1 MRAFTQNP
9 AIRQQLIWIGAWFVL
24 GAFIGFDNYAH
35 GGGMLFGGLYGWALA
50 AEPGKKRR
58 WRMAAAFWVA
68 ALLVFASL
76 RPLPWVHQVPAV
88 RRACRRERSRATDA
102 HDLRVGSRR
111 ACSPRTIAG
120 GWGPCE
126 GPHLIR
132 GMSRRMADEKIH
144 VEALVIGAGPGGYVA
159 GIRLGQLKKKAMV
172 VERDKPGGICLNVGC
187 IPSKALINAAKTY
200 DKLRHGGDIG
210 ILADNIRVDMVKMQ
224 SWKSEVVSKL
234 TGGVKMLLKA
244 NGCDYRTGVARLTS
258 RNTVEL
264 TAADG
269 SKVTIQADNIV
280 VATGSRPIEIPGF
293 KFDGQRIVDSTGALA
308 FDAVPERF
316 VVIGGGYIGIEIG
329 TLYAKLG
336 SKVTVVE
343 ALPAILA
350 GNDPDIVQVVA
361 RKLKKLGVEVMT
373 GAKAKSWSEKDGRAA
388 VVVDVGGNDVTL
400 DADKVL
406 VAVGRR
412 PISDGLGLEEVGVK
426 LERGFIPVDKRLR
439 TNVPGIYAI
448 GDVAGQPMLAHKASR
463 EAEVVAEVI
472 AGHKAEFDVRCI
484 PAVIF
489 SDPEVASAG
498 ITADEAKQRGR
509 EVKVGKFPFSVLGRA
524 IANADTDGFVKVVID
539 AASKEVLGIHVVGN
553 GASDVIAEAALA
565 IEMGALADDLSMT
578 IHAHPTLPEA
588 IMEAAKASLGEAIH
602 IQNR

>member
-1 MRAFTQNP
+1 
-9 AIRQQLIWIGAWFVL
+9 
-24 GAFIGFDNYAH
+24 
-35 GGGMLFGGLYGWALA
+35 
-50 AEPGKKRR
+50 
-58 WRMAAAFWVA
+58 
-68 ALLVFASL
+68 
-76 RPLPWVHQVPAV
+76 
-88 RRACRRERSRATDA
+88 
-102 HDLRVGSRR
+102 
-111 ACSPRTIAG
+111 
-120 GWGPCE
+120 
-126 GPHLIR
+126 
-132 GMSRRMADEKIH
+132 MADETIR

-159 GIRLGQLKKKAMV
+159 GIRLGQLGKKAMV

-187 IPSKALINAAKTY
+187 IPSKALINASKLY
-200 DKLRHGGDIG
+200 DKLRHGADIG
-210 ILADNIRVDMVKMQ
+210 ILADNPRIDMAKMQ

-234 TGGVKMLLKA
+234 TGGVKILLKA
-244 NGCDYRTGVARLTS
+244 NGCDYRTGNARLTA
-258 RNTVEL
+258 RDTVEI
-264 TAADG
+264 DG
-269 SKVTIQADNIV
+269 VDGKAKTIIKADNIII
-280 VATGSRPIEIPGF
+280 ATGSRPIEIPGF
-293 KFDGQRIVDSTGALA
+293 PFDGKVIVDSTGALDFA
-308 FDAVPERF
+308 AVPERF

-350 GNDPDIVQVVA
+350 GNDPEIVQVVA

-373 GAKAKSWSEKDGRAA
+373 GTKAKSWQDKNGRATLTL
-388 VVVDVGGNDVTL
+388 DVGGKEATL

-412 PISDGLGLEEVGVK
+412 PNSENLGLEAVGVK
-426 LERGFIPVDKRLR
+426 VERGFIPVDRRMR
-439 TNVPGIYAI
+439 TNVPGVYAI

-463 EAEVVAEVI
+463 EAEVAAEVI

-498 ITADEAKQRGR
+498 ITADEAAQRGR
-509 EVKVGKFPFSVLGRA
+509 KVKVGKFPFVALGRA

-539 AASKEVLGIHVVGN
+539 AESKEVLGIHVVGN
-553 GASDVIAEAALA
+553 GAADVIAEAALA
-565 IEMGALADDLSMT
+565 IEMGALADDLSLT

>member
-1 MRAFTQNP
+1 MSDEN
-9 AIRQQLIWIGAWFVL
+9 IR
-24 GAFIGFDNYAH
+24 
-35 GGGMLFGGLYGWALA
+35 
-50 AEPGKKRR
+50 
-58 WRMAAAFWVA
+58 
-68 ALLVFASL
+68 
-76 RPLPWVHQVPAV
+76 
-88 RRACRRERSRATDA
+88 
-102 HDLRVGSRR
+102 
-111 ACSPRTIAG
+111 
-120 GWGPCE
+120 
-126 GPHLIR
+126 
-132 GMSRRMADEKIH
+132 

-159 GIRLGQLKKKAMV
+159 GIRLGQLKKRAMV

-187 IPSKALINAAKTY
+187 IPSKALINAAKYY
-200 DKLRHGGDIG
+200 DKLRHGADIG
-210 ILADNIRVDMVKMQ
+210 ILADNLRLDMPKMQ
-224 SWKSEVVSKL
+224 TWKGEVVTKL
-234 TGGVKMLLKA
+234 TSGVRTLLKA
-244 NGCDYRTGVARLTS
+244 NGCDYRTGSARLVS

-264 TAADG
+264 TEANG
-269 SKVTIQADNIV
+269 NKVTIQADNIV

-293 KFDGQRIVDSTGALA
+293 KFDGNRIVDSTGALDFA
-308 FDAVPERF
+308 AVPDRF

-336 SKVTVVE
+336 ARVTVVE
-343 ALPAILA
+343 ALPTILT
-350 GNDPDIVQVVA
+350 GNDADIVQVVS

-373 GAKAKSWSEKDGRAA
+373 GAKAKSWSEAGGLAK
-388 VVVDVGGNDVTL
+388 VVVDVEGKDVTI
-400 DADKVL
+400 DGDKVL

-412 PISDGLGLEEVGVK
+412 PNFEGLGLEELGVK
-426 LERGFIPVDKRLR
+426 IERGFITVDRRMR
-439 TNVPGIYAI
+439 TNVPGVYAI

-472 AGHKAEFDVRCI
+472 AGHKSEFDVRCI

-509 EVKVGKFPFSVLGRA
+509 DVKIGKFPFVALGRA
-524 IANADTDGFVKVVID
+524 IANADTDGFVKVIID
-539 AASKEVLGIHVVGN
+539 AGTKEVLGIHVVGN

-565 IEMGALADDLSMT
+565 IEMGALADDLSLT

>member
-1 MRAFTQNP
+1 M
-9 AIRQQLIWIGAWFVL
+9 
-24 GAFIGFDNYAH
+24 
-35 GGGMLFGGLYGWALA
+35 
-50 AEPGKKRR
+50 AEG
-58 WRMAAAFWVA
+58 
-68 ALLVFASL
+68 
-76 RPLPWVHQVPAV
+76 
-88 RRACRRERSRATDA
+88 
-102 HDLRVGSRR
+102 
-111 ACSPRTIAG
+111 
-120 GWGPCE
+120 
-126 GPHLIR
+126 
-132 GMSRRMADEKIH
+132 IH

-159 GIRLGQLKKKAMV
+159 GIRLGQLKKKSMV

-187 IPSKALINAAKTY
+187 IPSKALINAAKYY
-200 DKLRHGGDIG
+200 DKLRHGADIG
-210 ILADNIRVDMVKMQ
+210 ILADNFRVDMTKMQ
-224 SWKSEVVSKL
+224 TWKGEVVSKL
-234 TGGVKMLLKA
+234 TGGVKVLLKA

-264 TAADG
+264 TEADG
-269 SKVTIQADNIV
+269 KKVAIQADNIV

-293 KFDGQRIVDSTGALA
+293 KFDGNRIVDSTGALA

-343 ALPAILA
+343 ALPAILP
-350 GNDPDIVQVVA
+350 GNDPEIVQLVA

-373 GAKAKSWSEKDGRAA
+373 GAKAKSWSEANGRAA
-388 VVVDVGGNDVTL
+388 VVIDVGGKDVTL

-406 VAVGRR
+406 VSVGRR
-412 PISDGLGLEEVGVK
+412 PNWEGLGLEEVGVK
-426 LERGFIPVDKRLR
+426 VERGFITVDRRMR

-498 ITADEAKQRGR
+498 ISVDEAKQRGR
-509 EVKVGKFPFSVLGRA
+509 EVKVGKFPFVALGRA

-539 AASKEVLGIHVVGN
+539 AGTKEVLGIHVVGN

-565 IEMGALADDLSMT
+565 IEMGALADDLSLT

>member
-1 MRAFTQNP
+1 MAEET
-9 AIRQQLIWIGAWFVL
+9 IR
-24 GAFIGFDNYAH
+24 
-35 GGGMLFGGLYGWALA
+35 
-50 AEPGKKRR
+50 
-58 WRMAAAFWVA
+58 
-68 ALLVFASL
+68 
-76 RPLPWVHQVPAV
+76 
-88 RRACRRERSRATDA
+88 
-102 HDLRVGSRR
+102 
-111 ACSPRTIAG
+111 
-120 GWGPCE
+120 
-126 GPHLIR
+126 
-132 GMSRRMADEKIH
+132 

-187 IPSKALINAAKTY
+187 IPSKALINAAKYY
-200 DKLRHGGDIG
+200 DKFRHGADIG
-210 ILADNIRVDMVKMQ
+210 ILADNIRLDMAKMQ
-224 SWKSEVVSKL
+224 TWKGEVVHKL
-234 TGGVKMLLKA
+234 TSGVRILLKA
-244 NGCDYRTGVARLTS
+244 NGCDYRTGSARLLS

-264 TAADG
+264 TEASG
-269 SKVTIQADNIV
+269 KTTIQADNII

-293 KFDGQRIVDSTGALA
+293 AFDGQRIVDSTGALD
-308 FDAVPERF
+308 FPAVPEQF

-336 SKVTVVE
+336 SRVTVVE
-343 ALPAILA
+343 ALPAILP
-350 GNDPDIVQVVA
+350 GNDPEIVQVVA

-373 GAKAKSWSEKDGRAA
+373 GAKAKSWTEKGGRA
-388 VVVDVGGNDVTL
+388 VVTIDVGGKEATL

-412 PISDGLGLEEVGVK
+412 PNFEGIGLEEVGVK
-426 LERGFIPVDKRLR
+426 VERGFITVDRRLR

-463 EAEVVAEVI
+463 EAEVAAEVI
-472 AGHKAEFDVRCI
+472 AGHRSEFDVRCI

-498 ITADEAKQRGR
+498 ITAEEATAKGR
-509 EVKVGKFPFSVLGRA
+509 KVRIGKFPFVALGRA

-539 AASKEVLGIHVVGN
+539 ADSKEVLGIHVVGN
-553 GASDVIAEAALA
+553 GASDIIAEAALA
-565 IEMGALADDLSMT
+565 IEMGALADDISLT

>member
-1 MRAFTQNP
+1 MSDEN
-9 AIRQQLIWIGAWFVL
+9 IR
-24 GAFIGFDNYAH
+24 
-35 GGGMLFGGLYGWALA
+35 
-50 AEPGKKRR
+50 
-58 WRMAAAFWVA
+58 
-68 ALLVFASL
+68 
-76 RPLPWVHQVPAV
+76 
-88 RRACRRERSRATDA
+88 
-102 HDLRVGSRR
+102 
-111 ACSPRTIAG
+111 
-120 GWGPCE
+120 
-126 GPHLIR
+126 
-132 GMSRRMADEKIH
+132 

-159 GIRLGQLKKKAMV
+159 GIRLGQLKKRAMV

-187 IPSKALINAAKTY
+187 IPSKALINAAKYY
-200 DKLRHGGDIG
+200 DKLRHGADIG
-210 ILADNIRVDMVKMQ
+210 ILADNLRLDMPKMQ
-224 SWKSEVVSKL
+224 TWKGEVVTKL
-234 TGGVKMLLKA
+234 TSGVRTLLKA
-244 NGCDYRTGVARLTS
+244 NGCDYRTGSARLVS
-258 RNTVEL
+258 RNAVEL
-264 TAADG
+264 TEANG
-269 SKVTIQADNIV
+269 NKVTIQADNIV

-293 KFDGQRIVDSTGALA
+293 KFDGNRIVDSTGALDFA
-308 FDAVPERF
+308 AVPDRF

-336 SKVTVVE
+336 ARVTVVE
-343 ALPAILA
+343 ALPTILT
-350 GNDPDIVQVVA
+350 GNDADIVQVVS

-373 GAKAKSWSEKDGRAA
+373 GAKAKSWSEAGGLAK
-388 VVVDVGGNDVTL
+388 VVVDVEGKDVTI

-412 PISDGLGLEEVGVK
+412 PNFEGLGLEELGVK
-426 LERGFIPVDKRLR
+426 IERGFITVDKRMR
-439 TNVPGIYAI
+439 SNVPGIYAI

-472 AGHKAEFDVRCI
+472 AGHKSEFDVRAI

-509 EVKVGKFPFSVLGRA
+509 DVKIGKFPFVALGRA
-524 IANADTDGFVKVVID
+524 IANADTDGFVKVIID
-539 AASKEVLGIHVVGN
+539 AGTKEVLGIHVVGN

-565 IEMGALADDLSMT
+565 IEMGALADDLSLT

>member
-1 MRAFTQNP
+1 MP
-9 AIRQQLIWIGAWFVL
+9 
-24 GAFIGFDNYAH
+24 D
-35 GGGMLFGGLYGWALA
+35 
-50 AEPGKKRR
+50 E
-58 WRMAAAFWVA
+58 
-68 ALLVFASL
+68 
-76 RPLPWVHQVPAV
+76 V
-88 RRACRRERSRATDA
+88 R
-102 HDLRVGSRR
+102 
-111 ACSPRTIAG
+111 
-120 GWGPCE
+120 
-126 GPHLIR
+126 
-132 GMSRRMADEKIH
+132 

-187 IPSKALINAAKTY
+187 IPSKALINAAKYY
-200 DKLRHGGDIG
+200 DKLRHGADIG
-210 ILADNIRVDMVKMQ
+210 ILADNIRLDMGKMQ
-224 SWKSEVVSKL
+224 TWKGEVVSKL
-234 TGGVKMLLKA
+234 TGGVKVLLKA

-264 TAADG
+264 TEADG
-269 SKVTIQADNIV
+269 KKVTIHADNIV

-293 KFDGQRIVDSTGALA
+293 KFDGNRIVDSTGALA
-308 FDAVPERF
+308 FDSVPERF

-336 SKVTVVE
+336 AKVTVVE

-350 GNDPDIVQVVA
+350 GNDPEIVQVVS

-373 GAKAKSWSEKDGRAA
+373 GAKAKSWSEKGGRAA
-388 VVVDVGGNDVTL
+388 LVLDVGDGKEATI

-412 PISDGLGLEEVGVK
+412 PNAEGLGLEEVGVK
-426 LERGFIPVDKRLR
+426 VERGFITVDKRLR

-509 EVKVGKFPFSVLGRA
+509 EVKVGKFPFVALGRA

-539 AASKEVLGIHVVGN
+539 AGSKEVLGIHVVGN

-565 IEMGALADDLSMT
+565 IEMGALADDISMT

>member
-1 MRAFTQNP
+1 
-9 AIRQQLIWIGAWFVL
+9 
-24 GAFIGFDNYAH
+24 
-35 GGGMLFGGLYGWALA
+35 
-50 AEPGKKRR
+50 
-58 WRMAAAFWVA
+58 
-68 ALLVFASL
+68 
-76 RPLPWVHQVPAV
+76 
-88 RRACRRERSRATDA
+88 
-102 HDLRVGSRR
+102 
-111 ACSPRTIAG
+111 
-120 GWGPCE
+120 
-126 GPHLIR
+126 
-132 GMSRRMADEKIH
+132 MADEKIH

-234 TGGVKMLLKA
+234 TGGVKVLLKA
-244 NGCDYRTGVARLTS
+244 NGCEYRTGVARLTS

-264 TAADG
+264 TGADG
-269 SKVTIQADNIV
+269 NKVTIQADNIV

-343 ALPAILA
+343 ALPSILT

-373 GAKAKSWSEKDGRAA
+373 GAKAKSWSETGGRAV
-388 VVVDVGGNDVTL
+388 VVVDVGGNEVTV

-524 IANADTDGFVKVVID
+524 IANADTDGFVKVVTD

-553 GASDVIAEAALA
+553 GASDIIAEAALA
-565 IEMGALADDLSMT
+565 IEMGALADDISMT

>member
-1 MRAFTQNP
+1 
-9 AIRQQLIWIGAWFVL
+9 
-24 GAFIGFDNYAH
+24 
-35 GGGMLFGGLYGWALA
+35 
-50 AEPGKKRR
+50 
-58 WRMAAAFWVA
+58 
-68 ALLVFASL
+68 
-76 RPLPWVHQVPAV
+76 
-88 RRACRRERSRATDA
+88 
-102 HDLRVGSRR
+102 
-111 ACSPRTIAG
+111 
-120 GWGPCE
+120 
-126 GPHLIR
+126 
-132 GMSRRMADEKIH
+132 MSRRMADAIH

-187 IPSKALINAAKTY
+187 IPSKALITASKYY
-200 DKLRHGGDIG
+200 DKLRHGADIG
-210 ILADNIRVDMVKMQ
+210 ILADNFRVDMPKMQ
-224 SWKSEVVSKL
+224 TWKGEVVSKL
-234 TGGVKMLLKA
+234 TGGVKILLKS
-244 NGCDYRTGVARLTS
+244 NGCDYRTGVARLVS

-264 TAADG
+264 TEATG
-269 SKVTIQADNIV
+269 KVTIQADNIV
-280 VATGSRPIEIPGF
+280 IATGSRPIEIPGF
-293 KFDGQRIVDSTGALA
+293 KFDGNRVVDSTGALA
-308 FDAVPERF
+308 FDAVPDRF

-343 ALPAILA
+343 ALPAILP

-373 GAKAKSWSEKDGRAA
+373 GAKAKSWSEVGGHAA
-388 VVVDVGGNDVTL
+388 VVLDVGGKDVTV

-412 PISDGLGLEEVGVK
+412 PNAEGLGLEEVGVK
-426 LERGFIPVDKRLR
+426 VERGFVTVDKRMR

-448 GDVAGQPMLAHKASR
+448 GDVAGQPMLAHKASK

-509 EVKVGKFPFSVLGRA
+509 DVKVGKFPFSVLGRA

-539 AASKEVLGIHVVGN
+539 AGTKEVLGIHVVGN

-565 IEMGALADDLSMT
+565 IEMGALADDISLT

-588 IMEAAKASLGEAIH
+588 IHEAAKASLGEAIH